1 MGQIDNPEER
11 LRAVQSITASVSLP
25 PNPNEVVIPTTAL
38 VEDGRESV
46 VFVQPDPTKPEY
58 RQERVTVTRREREV
72 VFLSTVRKPGPS
84 QKGIAVQAQKEF
96 PLQPG
101 KSWVV
106 SSGSVEMKAALED
119 LQSAAK
125 QK

>member
-1 MGQIDNPEER
+1 M
-11 LRAVQSITASVSLP
+11 
-25 PNPNEVVIPTTAL
+25 
-38 VEDGRESV
+38 
-46 VFVQPDPTKPEY
+46 
-58 RQERVTVTRREREV
+58 TRREREV

-84 QKGIAVQAQKEF
+84 QKGIAAQAASQKEF
-96 PLQPG
+96 PLQSG

-106 SSGSVEMKAALED
+106 SSGSVELKAALED